1 MSVIPSRGLSLT
13 EIVKERLTLEDG
25 SLEAETELV
34 EGHQAFRFFSTEIKG
49 DLLILFHRN
58 PGLIDTIDAVARR
71 IGRTSKAIEEDIKD
85 LLAIGILRTRK
96 IGAYEVITFNRSKD
110 DEVQERIVNHLK
122 GIRDR
127 MAVSVTA
134 QKEDQRR

>member
-1 MSVIPSRGLSLT
+1 MSVIPSRDLSLT
-13 EIVKERLTLEDG
+13 GIRKERLKLEDG
-25 SLEAETELV
+25 SVEATTELV
-34 EGHQAFRFFSTEIKG
+34 GGYQAFQFFSTEIKG

-71 IGRTSKAIEEDIKD
+71 IGRTARAIEEDIRD

-110 DEVQERIVNHLK
+110 DEVQESIVNHLK
-122 GIRDR
+122 GIKDG
-127 MAVSVTA
+127 MAVLVTA
-134 QKEDQRR
+134 RKGTERR